1 MTVDP
6 TAATLH
12 LQADTFSL
20 PGPGDPPE
28 MTTIDPVSPT
38 DLRALAE
45 QSNAWPF
52 EQAKQIVARLK
63 KKPKDEVLFETG
75 YGPSGLP
82 HIGTFGEVART
93 TMVRHAFRVL
103 TEDKIKTRLIA
114 FSDDMDGLR
123 KVPDNVPN
131 KEMLAQHLGKPL
143 TRVPDPFGTHSSFGE
158 HNNARLRAFL
168 DTFGFD
174 YEFAS
179 STEYY
184 TSGKFDATLRLV
196 LERLDAVMAIML
208 PSLREERAASYSPFL
223 PISPRTGVVLQV
235 PIVAHDV
242 KAGTISYRDPD
253 TIAGELV
260 TLPVTGGHCKLQ
272 WKPDWAMRWV
282 ALGIDYEMAGK
293 DLIDSVKLSGKICA
307 ALGGLPPEGFNY
319 ELFLDDKGQK
329 ISKSKGNGLTIDEW
343 LRYASPESLSLFMY
357 REPKAAKRLY
367 FDVIPRNVDDYQQ
380 FLDGFP
386 RQDPRQQLANPVW
399 HIHAGHPPA
408 ADMPVTFQ
416 LLLTLVSSSNAENAE
431 TLWGFIGRYRPGV
444 TPKTHPKL
452 DAMVG
457 YAINYYRDFV
467 APTKQFREPTQGER
481 AALQDLRDALSQL
494 PADSSAEDIQNV
506 VYEIGRRE
514 PFLDAVKKGKD
525 GRPGV
530 SLDWFNMLYQVL
542 LGQEKGPRFGS
553 FVAVYGIPNAV
564 AMIDGTLARGA

>member
-1 MTVDP
+1 M
-6 TAATLH
+6 
-12 LQADTFSL
+12 S
-20 PGPGDPPE
+20 
-28 MTTIDPVSPT
+28 TIDLAASPS

-52 EQAKQIVARLK
+52 EQARAIVTRLK

-103 TEDKIKTRLIA
+103 TEDRVKTRLIA

-131 KEMLAQHLGKPL
+131 KEMLSEHLGKPL
-143 TRVPDPFGTHSSFGE
+143 TRVPDPFGTHPSFGA

-179 STEYY
+179 STDYY
-184 TSGKFDATLRLV
+184 TSGKFDAALLRV
-196 LERLDAVMAIML
+196 LERIDAGDGDHAADRCAKSARRAIRH
-208 PSLREERAASYSPFL
+208 SCRSVRAPAWCCRCRSS
-223 PISPRTGVVLQV
+223 
-235 PIVAHDV
+235 AHDV
-242 KAGTISYRDPD
+242 KAGTITYDDPE
-253 TIAGELV
+253 TRERV

-272 WKPDWAMRWV
+272 WKPDWAMRWF

-293 DLIDSVKLSGKICA
+293 DLINSVKLSGRICS
-307 ALGGLPPEGFNY
+307 ALGGTPPEGFNY

-357 REPKAAKRLY
+357 REPKSAKRLH

-380 FLDGFP
+380 FLEGFP
-386 RQDPRQQLANPVW
+386 RQDAKQQLANPVW
-399 HIHAGHPPA
+399 HIHAGHPPV

-416 LLLTLVSSSNAENAE
+416 LLLTLVSSSNAENAA

-444 TPKTHPKL
+444 TPQTHPKL

-467 APTKQFREPTQGER
+467 APTKKFREPTDIER

-494 PADSSAEDIQNV
+494 PPDSSAEDIQNV

-553 FVAVYGIPNAV
+553 FVAVYGLPNAV
-564 AMIDGTLARGA
+564 SMIDGALARSA